1 MYLGALLA
9 VVIWGASPVATK
21 IAVGDLPPL
30 VVAVLRTAGGG
41 LAALLLAVLIK
52 LPLPDTAEKRR
63 LLAISAFCG
72 FIGFP
77 VLFSIGVQLTSANH
91 ASMILAALPIFTAS
105 IALAWERRRPRSA
118 WWIGV
123 AVAMAGEYVLITGQ
137 GGAVDDRAASVTGDL
152 VVLAGNL
159 FASLGYVAG
168 ARLQQRD
175 YPSIAT
181 TFWGAGIAAVAL
193 LPVVPFIVGRA
204 AFAEVSLDAWL
215 GVAYLAIGVTIVG
228 YVLWYRALGKGG
240 IARLAL
246 MQFLQPVSGVILAWL
261 LLGERFGTTFVA
273 ASAVVLLG
281 VWIALRARD

>member
-1 MYLGALLA
+1 
-9 VVIWGASPVATK
+9 
-21 IAVGDLPPL
+21 
-30 VVAVLRTAGGG
+30 
-41 LAALLLAVLIK
+41 
-52 LPLPDTAEKRR
+52 
-63 LLAISAFCG
+63 
-72 FIGFP
+72 
-77 VLFSIGVQLTSANH
+77 
-91 ASMILAALPIFTAS
+91 MILAALPIFTAS

-123 AVAMAGEYVLITGQ
+123 AVAIAGEYVLITGQ

-181 TFWGAGIAAVAL
+181 TCWSAGIAAVAL
-193 LPVVPFIVGRA
+193 LPVVPFIVGSA

-246 MQFLQPVSGVILAWL
+246 MQFLQPVFGVILAWV
-261 LLGERFGTTFVA
+261 LLGERFGATFVA

-281 VWIALRARD
+281 VWIALRARY